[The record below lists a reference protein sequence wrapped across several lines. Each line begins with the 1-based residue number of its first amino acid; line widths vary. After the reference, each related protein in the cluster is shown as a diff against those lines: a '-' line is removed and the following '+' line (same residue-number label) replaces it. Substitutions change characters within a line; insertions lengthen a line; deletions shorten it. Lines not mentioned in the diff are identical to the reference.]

1 MAAARGYPGPLV
13 TRQKAFRSLHASFRK
28 GRARGGL
35 GHTGQRRDA
44 HIARCGYR
52 TSCATGMEPGS
63 AVPASTT
70 RDVRRRGRAWQ
81 RLLQP
86 TRRGRSVTRG
96 AARRRPFDQP
106 MRRFCGRRESNT
118 AIERVKRDPGR
129 SWPER
134 KQGHPSHEA
143 RTART
148 GSGRAGRSLRTDG
161 CVTRAACI
169 CTGAVSRVRAFDSNR
184 STARDDAPNAGVYR
198 KGKTQCL

>member
-13 TRQKAFRSLHASFRK
+13 TRRKAFRSLHASFRK

-96 AARRRPFDQP
+96 AARRRPSISPCEGFAVDARAIPQS
-106 MRRFCGRRESNT
+106 RESS
-118 AIERVKRDPGR
+118 AIPVEAGPSESKAIPPMKLEPRERD
-129 SWPER
+129 
-134 KQGHPSHEA
+134 
-143 RTART
+143 
-148 GSGRAGRSLRTDG
+148 RAGR
-161 CVTRAACI
+161 
-169 CTGAVSRVRAFDSNR
+169 GAHSVPM
-184 STARDDAPNAGVYR
+184 DA
-198 KGKTQCL
+198 